1 MVEAAGKRA
10 TKRRDA
16 DGDLRSNRTL
26 GLGVAAVVL
35 VLDQAVKWLVLN
47 PLHLV
52 ERSIGAEGIAIAPF
66 FRLIYTANH
75 GVSMGFL
82 TADSQVMR
90 WLLVALTAAISA
102 FVFAWLWR
110 EKRRDDC
117 IALALVLGGAL
128 GNILDRV
135 RLGYVVDFADL
146 HFGEVH
152 PFLVFNVGD
161 AAITIGVLLLLVRAL
176 LTGDRK
182 KPSEDK

>member
-1 MVEAAGKRA
+1 VRA
-10 TKRRDA
+10 
-16 DGDLRSNRTL
+16 NRTL
-26 GLGVAAVVL
+26 GLLVALCVL
-35 VLDQAVKWLVLN
+35 FLDQIVKWAVLN

-52 ERSIGAEGIAIAPF
+52 ERSIGGDGIPILPF
-66 FRLIYTANH
+66 FRFIFTANH

-82 TADSQVMR
+82 TADSQAMR

-102 FVFAWLWR
+102 FVLAWLWR
-110 EKRRDDC
+110 EKRRDDSV
-117 IALALVLGGAL
+117 ALALVLGGAL

-146 HFGEVH
+146 HFGDVH

-182 KPSEDK
+182 TPSEDKS